1 MKSSSSLDILQNLL
15 NGDSSSYDLIYKIC
29 FPTVESFVRKNKGSV
44 EDAHE
49 IFQDALFQI
58 ITRAQVKKLTITSS
72 FEAYLFT
79 VCKNLW
85 RQEIKRKKR
94 VTNLKNN
101 TYVNET
107 QDESVEHN
115 ELIHEKKWV
124 LYLEKFNELSE
135 NCKLVLTLVYQKIS
149 YKEMLDMLP
158 YKSETVIRQRAFKC
172 RKKLSELI
180 KSDKQF
186 KKIKDL

>member
-85 RQEIKRKKR
+85 YRELNKQKKMVRNDDLGNIPIKDKNLEAIIFQERWELFEEMIARLSDKCMKLLKDYFDKVSYKTILKKYDFASENAAFQKVFKCKKQLTTLIKNDRR
-94 VTNLKNN
+94 
-101 TYVNET
+101 Y
-107 QDESVEHN
+107 Q
-115 ELIHEKKWV
+115 ELI
-124 LYLEKFNELSE
+124 
-135 NCKLVLTLVYQKIS
+135 
-149 YKEMLDMLP
+149 
-158 YKSETVIRQRAFKC
+158 
-172 RKKLSELI
+172 
-180 KSDKQF
+180 
-186 KKIKDL
+186 

>member
-1 MKSSSSLDILQNLL
+1 MQNSLFKSLILGDSNGIQKIYDLVFPKVLKFVLQNNGTKDEAKDTFQKALIQIISRFKKEDIALDIA
-15 NGDSSSYDLIYKIC
+15 IE
-29 FPTVESFVRKNKGSV
+29 P
-44 EDAHE
+44 
-49 IFQDALFQI
+49 
-58 ITRAQVKKLTITSS
+58 
-72 FEAYLFT
+72 YLYT